1 MGSVRLP
8 PKVPLSFLATG
19 LVILGVLGGTVVT
32 AALRPGVTPNVWDYA
47 LPLLA
52 CAALLVRH
60 RFPVGMLVVVTVA
73 GAVYYPVAR
82 LDGTLYLALL
92 LALFTAADLD
102 HLGAA
107 VTVTVLSL
115 LGVLLGELNSP
126 VQHLD
131 VSQLLLLG
139 GWTVAT
145 VAMGGV
151 TRNRRAYLREAE
163 RRVAEAEHGREE
175 EARRRAAE
183 ERLRIARELHDVIGH
198 NISLISVQA
207 GAALHRIRD
216 RPEQAESALTAIKEV
231 SRETLRELRT
241 TLGVLRQVD
250 EEAPTAPAPSLSR
263 IRELTGRSGLAVRV
277 EILGESRDL
286 PAEIDHAAARIIQES
301 LTNVTRHAGTSA
313 AEVSVRYGA
322 AELTVRVDDDGP
334 DGYHPDRHRPDGHRP
349 DDGGAGEALEPTVP
363 VEPVEPAEGG
373 FGITGMRERAAVLG
387 GTLEAG
393 PRPGGGFRV
402 LARIPLRK
410 DIS

>member
-8 PKVPLSFLATG
+8 LSSLATG

-32 AALRPGVTPNVWDYA
+32 AAFRSGVTPNVWDYV
-47 LPLLA
+47 LPLLV

-60 RFPVGMLVVVTVA
+60 RFPVEVLVVVTVA

-183 ERLRIARELHDVIGH
+183 ERLRIARELHDVLGH
-198 NISLISVQA
+198 NISMINVQA
-207 GAALHRIRD
+207 GAALHRIKD
-216 RPEQAESALTAIKEV
+216 RPGQAEPALAAIKEV
-231 SRETLRELRT
+231 SRQTLRELRT

-250 EEAPTAPAPSLSR
+250 EDAPTAPAPSLSR
-263 IRELTGRSGLAVRV
+263 LRELTGGSGLAVRTEV
-277 EILGESRDL
+277 LGEPLDL

-301 LTNVTRHAGTSA
+301 LTNVVRHSGTSA
-313 AEVSVRYGA
+313 AEISVRYGA
-322 AELTVRVDDDGP
+322 AELTVRVDDDGT
-334 DGYHPDRHRPDGHRP
+334 DGGP
-349 DDGGAGEALEPTVP
+349 DDGDDPGGGPDDGEAGAA
-363 VEPVEPAEGG
+363 AETAGRG
-373 FGITGMRERAAVLG
+373 FGITGMRERAVALG